1 MAQNTKTQSRRRGFT
16 AVPKKLI
23 DLELGT
29 KFRLGSDTV
38 GFLLDKSVGSAT
50 VFVTEVPKTQSFY
63 NDDGTID
70 PYWTGKLRW
79 SSSTEVE
86 IIK

>member
-1 MAQNTKTQSRRRGFT
+1 MKTQLLHKGSM
-16 AVPKKLI
+16 VVLKKLI

-29 KFRLGSDTV
+29 KFRLGGTV
-38 GFLLDKSVGSAT
+38 GFLLNKSIGSAT
-50 VFVTEVPKTQSFY
+50 VFVIKVPKSSSFY

-79 SSSTEVE
+79 SSSAEVE
-86 IIK
+86 VLK

>member
-1 MAQNTKTQSRRRGFT
+1 MIKL
-16 AVPKKLI
+16 KK
-23 DLELGT
+23 LELGT
-29 KFRLGSDTV
+29 KFQLSSATIGYLIGKDT
-38 GFLLDKSVGSAT
+38 GSAT
-50 VFVTEVPKTQSFY
+50 VLVTEVPKTQSFY